1 MDTLAEISGHFA
13 AKWLDSG
20 FRNQV
25 DSIAET
31 STLTYHI
38 RFGDQENSKLFEQE
52 LNKITGRNTTMG
64 IRELLLDRAKHE
76 GKLEGK
82 LEGQLEG
89 KQEYQLEIAREM
101 KKDKFPIETIV
112 KLTKLAAAKI
122 RRL

>member
-1 MDTLAEISGHFA
+1 
-13 AKWLDSG
+13 
-20 FRNQV
+20 
-25 DSIAET
+25 
-31 STLTYHI
+31 
-38 RFGDQENSKLFEQE
+38 
-52 LNKITGRNTTMG
+52 MG

-112 KLTKLAAAKI
+112 KLTKLSAAKI